1 MRVFWS
7 GVHRAGLV
15 LMGVAL
21 CSFASCGSGP
31 KQLPTFEV
39 KGQVLQAGKPV
50 PHATVVFHPA
60 FDLGPDVSKP
70 RGTTSEDGSFTLSTY
85 GAADGAPEGD
95 YKVTVEQWLTTNPEK
110 GPESRLPK
118 KYAKPDD
125 SGLTVKVTTGKNEI
139 PAIQL
144 Q

>member
-1 MRVFWS
+1 MRAFWS
-7 GVHRAGLV
+7 GMHGAGLV
-15 LMGVAL
+15 LLGVAL

-50 PHATVVFHPA
+50 PHATVVFHPT
-60 FDLGPDVSKP
+60 FELGPDVSKP
-70 RGTTSEDGSFTLSTY
+70 RATTGEDGTFVLSTY
-85 GAADGAPEGD
+85 GASDGAPEGD

-110 GPESRLPK
+110 GPESKLPW
-118 KYAKPDD
+118 KYAKPEL
-125 SGLTVKVTTGKNEI
+125 SGLTAKVNSGKNEI
-139 PAIQL
+139 PPIQL